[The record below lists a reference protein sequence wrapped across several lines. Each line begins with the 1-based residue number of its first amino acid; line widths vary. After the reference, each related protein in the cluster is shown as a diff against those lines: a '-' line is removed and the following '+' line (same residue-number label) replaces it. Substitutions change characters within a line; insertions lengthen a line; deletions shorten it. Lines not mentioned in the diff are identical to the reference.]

1 MSLLTISDSLAP
13 SDRSD
18 YTDWAIVSLVEVGT
32 TTAVVH
38 FNIKGHPAG
47 ALSATN
53 LKCAR
58 VGTLNPGDK
67 ILVLRTGSGAWVI
80 LDRYLE
86 VEDN

>member
-1 MSLLTISDSLAP
+1 MGLLNISDSLSRP
-13 SDRSD
+13 KGDD
-18 YTDWAIVSLVEVGT
+18 YTDWAVVSSVEVGT
-32 TTAVVH
+32 TTAVVN

-67 ILVLRTGSGAWVI
+67 ILVLRLGGGAWVI
-80 LDRYLE
+80 LDKAVE